1 MERSA
6 SIELVAW
13 RAGRTANRQLSI
25 RIFTSILLACALLSA
40 LLASWLPL
48 QFSVVTVFLF
58 AGPHNWFELRYLL
71 MRLPVRFGKSRSFF
85 LTAFA
90 GIGFLTVTYVA
101 MPLLYN
107 LQVMKGDAW
116 STVLASW
123 NTLLL
128 LWVGVLVWLRG
139 KQKIRRDWF
148 WAIPVALAVS
158 SLNWM
163 APEFFSLAI
172 VYLHP
177 LIALWF
183 LDRHLLRT
191 RPEWRRAYHQC
202 LCLLPLLLAG
212 MIWQLSRT
220 PPLADDNGLFWRITQ
235 HAGAQLLPNVSSQL
249 LVSVHVFL
257 EMLHYGV
264 WLVALPLI
272 GPLTKPGN
280 RRQEQ
285 AAGGMPILR
294 NHLPLRPVPAA
305 FWNVKAVPL
314 ARHPRGFPK
323 LVGAVLAFGLFV
335 VAVLWFGFSV
345 DYATTRDIYF
355 TVAIAHVLAE
365 APFLL
370 RML

>member
-1 MERSA
+1 MERTA
-6 SIELVAW
+6 SIELAAW
-13 RAGRTANRQLSI
+13 RAGRSTSRQLSI
-25 RIFTSILLACALLSA
+25 RVFTSILLACALLSA

-58 AGPHNWFELRYLL
+58 AGPHNWFELRYFL
-71 MRLPVRFGKSRSFF
+71 MRLPVRFGKSRNFF

-90 GIGFLTVTYVA
+90 GIGFLTVAYVA
-101 MPLLYN
+101 LPLLYN

-116 STVLASW
+116 PAVLASW
-123 NTLLL
+123 NTLML
-128 LWVGVLVWLRG
+128 LWVGTLVWLRG

-148 WAIPVALAVS
+148 WAIPAALALS
-158 SLNWM
+158 SLNWL
-163 APEFFSLAI
+163 APELFSLAI

-183 LDRHLLRT
+183 LDRHLRRT
-191 RPEWRRAYHQC
+191 RPEWRRAYHRC

-212 MIWQLSRT
+212 MIWQLART

-235 HAGAQLLPNVSSQL
+235 HAGAELLPNVSSQL

-272 GPLTKPGN
+272 GPLIKGSSGELAPS
-280 RRQEQ
+280 
-285 AAGGMPILR
+285 LR
-294 NHLPLRPVPAA
+294 WRNSI
-305 FWNVKAVPL
+305 WTVKAVPL

-323 LVGAVLAFGLFV
+323 LIGALLVFGLFAV
-335 VAVLWFGFSV
+335 VLLWFGFSM
-345 DYATTRDIYF
+345 DYATTRDVYF